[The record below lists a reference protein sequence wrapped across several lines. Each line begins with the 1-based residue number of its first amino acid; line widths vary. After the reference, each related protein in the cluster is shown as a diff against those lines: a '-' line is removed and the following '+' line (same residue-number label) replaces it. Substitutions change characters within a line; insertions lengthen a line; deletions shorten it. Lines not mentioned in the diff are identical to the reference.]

1 MANKTEDETRAKRKK
16 IEVDRFSPDSSESV
30 LDETDSEEEYSD
42 DSSSSSEDDSEED
55 NDDIE

>member
-1 MANKTEDETRAKRKK
+1 MRHELKEKK

-42 DSSSSSEDDSEED
+42 DSSSNSEDDSEED